1 MIYEYCRVSTK
12 HQCITCRVAIIQA
25 IYPIATIIKAVYT
38 GSTQARPLQDKLKK
52 QIQLEDINV
61 YGGREK
67 QKQTAPRD
75 I

>member
-38 GSTQARPLQDKLKK
+38 GSTQARPL
-52 QIQLEDINV
+52 
-61 YGGREK
+61 
-67 QKQTAPRD
+67 
-75 I
+75 